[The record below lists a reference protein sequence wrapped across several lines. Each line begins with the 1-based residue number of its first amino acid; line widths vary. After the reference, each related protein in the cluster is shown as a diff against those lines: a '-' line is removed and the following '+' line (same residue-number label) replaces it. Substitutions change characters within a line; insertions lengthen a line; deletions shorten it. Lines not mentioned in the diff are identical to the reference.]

1 MRRQGFTLTELLISL
16 AVLAIVSVYLTNM
29 LTQQNRA
36 YTVVDQVT
44 EAQGSARALLDL
56 IEREIRGTGALAPE
70 GAAVCGIDSTA
81 GSDVLFVT
89 DADVL
94 EYYDR
99 DDVTGFVADGYA
111 PGYDA
116 GASISS
122 GYAGSGTGEQ
132 LRLSSLAPDGKPF
145 YDLDSDAVGDS
156 DFRPGGAVIVVD
168 PNVPSRGT
176 ACGVIVPGG
185 VDLANRIVTVDFT
198 VGAGNANLVG
208 VLGLQAVPA
217 HRFRVNA
224 QNQLLRDG
232 VALAEDVEDFQ
243 VAYFYDALPVGAENG
258 ELDNPALEYPGSEA
272 SGVTYEPDDWD
283 NSLLREIRFGFVV
296 RSSDPDPNLPGAI
309 PQPLE
314 NHAPAAVPDGYR
326 RRMFTGTVRP
336 RNVGHRL
343 KVVSF

>member
-1 MRRQGFTLTELLISL
+1 MRRQGFTLAELLISL

-44 EAQGSARALLDL
+44 EVQGNARALLDL
-56 IEREIRGTGALAPE
+56 LEREIRATGALAPE
-70 GAAVCGIDSTA
+70 GAAVCGVDSTA

-99 DDVTGFVADGYA
+99 DPATGFEDENYA

-116 GASISS
+116 GATVIS
-122 GYAGSGTGEQ
+122 GYAGTGTGEP
-132 LRLSSLAPDGKPF
+132 LRLSSLVPDNKPF
-145 YDLDSDAVGDS
+145 YDIDSDAVGDS

-168 PNVPSRGT
+168 PNRPDRGA
-176 ACGVIVPGG
+176 ACGVIVAGG

-198 VGAGNANLVG
+198 VGAGNPNLNG
-208 VLGLQAVPA
+208 VSGLQAVPA

-224 QNQLLRDG
+224 QNQLQRDG
-232 VALAEDVEDFQ
+232 VALAENVEDFQ
-243 VAYFYDALPVGAENG
+243 VAYFFDAVPVGNENG
-258 ELDNPALEYPGSEA
+258 VLDSELLEYPGDPD
-272 SGVTYEPDDWD
+272 GNLYEPDDWD

-296 RSSDPDPNLPGAI
+296 RSADSDPNLPGAV

-314 NHAPAAVPDGYR
+314 NHVPAPVADGFR
-326 RRMFTGTVRP
+326 RRVFTGTVRP

-343 KVVSF
+343 EVAF